1 MKKIMTETRQ
11 HFVEEAAL
19 QAIFPKSIEQFAE
32 IHDFEA
38 GEFINVEGDE
48 PAYLYYILSGKVKV
62 YFTQSNGKVALLHFL
77 GTHSFIGD
85 MELLEARYYSKGIQ
99 ASQKTRCLAFPT
111 VHVRELLLNDVTF
124 LRHLALYMSKKIM
137 HNSAKMS
144 QSLAYPLENRLAEFI
159 LMSEN
164 NGIYKEKHTEAAEF
178 LGVSYRHLLHVLA
191 QFVERGLLQKDGR
204 CYILRQKSILEEMAT
219 SIFATAIHD

>member
-1 MKKIMTETRQ
+1 MKKNQQTTIELLLAQPPLKT
-11 HFVEEAAL
+11 
-19 QAIFPKSIEQFAE
+19 IFPEAIATFADV
-32 IHDFEA
+32 HDFKA
-38 GEFINVEGDE
+38 GEFLNIEGDE

-77 GTHSFIGD
+77 GAQSFIGD
-85 MELLEARYYSKGIQ
+85 MELLEARYYSKGVQ
-99 ASQKTRCLAFPT
+99 ASTDTRCLALPT
-111 VHVRELLLNDVTF
+111 TYVRELLLNDVTF
-124 LRHLALYMSKKIM
+124 LRHLALYLSKKIM

-164 NGIYKEKHTEAAEF
+164 DNIYQEKHTEAAEF

-191 QFVERGLLQKDGR
+191 QFVARGWLEKDGR
-204 CYILRQKSILEEMAT
+204 SYILRHKSALQDMAT
-219 SIFATAIHD
+219 SIFATAIND